1 VVKHHRPKPV
11 KTRFLS
17 RGTLVLVALALAG
30 GAAYLYRLVFGLAAA
45 TNLDNQY
52 PWGIWI
58 SIDVASGVA
67 LAAGGFT
74 TAALADIFH
83 KEKYHAI
90 VRPALLTAMLG
101 YTFAVIGLL
110 ADLGRY
116 YNVWHPM
123 LPSMWQ
129 GDSVLFEV
137 GICVIIYL
145 SVLYIEFLPIVA
157 ERFMGK
163 VHLPGPLKVL
173 NPVVNSWL
181 FVCNRFLGR
190 FISLFIVAGVVL
202 SCLHQSSLGTLM
214 VIAPTKVHPLWY
226 TPILP
231 LLFLMSAIAV
241 GFPMVIFESILASRS
256 FKLKP
261 ERELLSGIALYT
273 PVLLAFYL
281 AVKIGDLT
289 LRDAIGYVFEGSV
302 QSVMFLIEIG
312 LGVVAPMVIL
322 LSRRARNSVSGLFI
336 AASLVIFGVALN
348 RINVFLVSYTPLYP
362 VKQYFPSPLEVLV
375 TLGLISTLVLVYR
388 AMVMIFPVIA
398 APPAEAPREV
408 LVTAPAAEPEGATR

>member
-1 VVKHHRPKPV
+1 MARHHHPKPV
-11 KTRFLS
+11 GTRYLS

-30 GAAYLYRLVFGLAAA
+30 CAAYLYRLVFGLEAA
-45 TNLDNQY
+45 TNLDNQW

-58 SIDVASGVA
+58 AVDVASGVA

-74 TAALADIFH
+74 TAALADVFH
-83 KEKYHAI
+83 KRGFHAI

-101 YTFAVIGLL
+101 YTFVVIGLL

-137 GICVIIYL
+137 GICVMIYL

-157 ERFMGK
+157 ERFIGR
-163 VHLPGPLKVL
+163 VNLPGPLRLL
-173 NPVVNSWL
+173 NGVVNSWL
-181 FVCNRFLGR
+181 IVCQRFLSR

-226 TPILP
+226 TPALP

-256 FKLKP
+256 FRLRP
-261 ERELLSGIALYT
+261 ERELLSSIAVYT
-273 PVLLAFYL
+273 PVLLAVYL
-281 AVKIGDLT
+281 AVKIADLT
-289 LRDAIGYVFEGSV
+289 LRDAVGYVFEGSL

-312 LGVVAPMVIL
+312 LGVVAPMVLL
-322 LSRRARNSVSGLFI
+322 LSTRARNSLAGLLT
-336 AASLVIFGVALN
+336 ASTLVIFGVVLN
-348 RINVFLVSYTPLYP
+348 RINVFLIAYRPLYP
-362 VKQYFPSPLEVLV
+362 EKSYFPSPFEIVV
-375 TLGLISTLVLVYR
+375 TLGLIAALVLVYR
-388 AMVMIFPVIA
+388 ALVMIFPVIA
-398 APPAEAPREV
+398 APPLETPREV
-408 LVTAPAAEPEGATR
+408 AVTAPASEPEGATR

>member
-1 VVKHHRPKPV
+1 MARHHHPKPV
-11 KTRFLS
+11 GTRYLS

-30 GAAYLYRLVFGLAAA
+30 GAAYLYRLVFGLEAA
-45 TNLDNQY
+45 TNLDNQW

-58 SIDVASGVA
+58 AVDVASGVA

-74 TAALADIFH
+74 TAALADVFH
-83 KEKYHAI
+83 KRGFHAI

-101 YTFAVIGLL
+101 YTFVVIGLL

-137 GICVIIYL
+137 GICVMIYL

-157 ERFMGK
+157 ERFIGR
-163 VHLPGPLKVL
+163 VNLPGPLRLL
-173 NPVVNSWL
+173 NGVVNSWL
-181 FVCNRFLGR
+181 IVCQRFLSR

-226 TPILP
+226 TPALP

-256 FKLKP
+256 FKLRP
-261 ERELLSGIALYT
+261 ERELLSSIAVYT
-273 PVLLAFYL
+273 PVLLAVYL
-281 AVKIGDLT
+281 AVKIADLT
-289 LRDAIGYVFEGSV
+289 LRDAVGYVFEGSL

-312 LGVVAPMVIL
+312 LGVVAPMVLL
-322 LSRRARNSVSGLFI
+322 LSTRARNSLAGLLT
-336 AASLVIFGVALN
+336 ASTLVIFGVVLN
-348 RINVFLVSYTPLYP
+348 RINVFLIAYRPLYP
-362 VKQYFPSPLEVLV
+362 EKSYFPSPFEIVV
-375 TLGLISTLVLVYR
+375 TLGLIATLVLVYR
-388 AMVMIFPVIA
+388 ALVMIFPVIA
-398 APPAEAPREV
+398 APPLETPREV
-408 LVTAPAAEPEGATR
+408 AVTAPAPEPEGATR

>member
-1 VVKHHRPKPV
+1 MAEHHHPHPV
-11 KTRFLS
+11 KTPYLT
-17 RGTLVLVALALAG
+17 RGTLVLVALALVG
-30 GAAYLYRLVFGLAAA
+30 GAAYLYRLLFGLEAA
-45 TNLDNQY
+45 TNLDNQW

-58 SIDVASGVA
+58 AIDVASGVA

-83 KEKYHAI
+83 KERYHAI

-101 YTFAVIGLL
+101 YTFVVIGLL

-137 GICVIIYL
+137 GICVMIYL

-157 ERFMGK
+157 ERFMGR
-163 VHLPGPLKVL
+163 VNLPGPLRLL
-173 NPVVNSWL
+173 NRVVNSWL
-181 FVCNRFLGR
+181 VVCHRFLGR
-190 FISLFIVAGVVL
+190 FISLFIIAGVVL

-214 VIAPTKVHPLWY
+214 VIAPTKMHPLWY
-226 TPILP
+226 TPVSP

-256 FKLKP
+256 FKLQP
-261 ERELLSGIALYT
+261 ERKLLSEIALYT
-273 PVLLAFYL
+273 PIILAAYL
-281 AVKIGDLT
+281 ALKVADLVE
-289 LRDAIGYVFEGSV
+289 RDAVGYVFEGSL

-312 LGVVAPMVIL
+312 LGVIAPMVL
-322 LSRRARNSVSGLFI
+322 LLVTKVRRSLTGLFI
-336 AASLVIFGVALN
+336 ASSLVIFGVALN
-348 RINVFLVSYTPLYP
+348 RINVFLVAYQPLYP
-362 VKQYFPSPLEVLV
+362 EKGYFPSPFEIVV
-375 TLGLISTLVLVYR
+375 TVGLIATLVLVYR
-388 AMVMIFPVIA
+388 ALVMIFPVIA
-398 APPAEAPREV
+398 APPLEDHREV
-408 LVTAPAAEPEGATR
+408 AATAPASEPEGATR

>member
-1 VVKHHRPKPV
+1 VARHHHPKPV
-11 KTRFLS
+11 GTRYLS

-30 GAAYLYRLVFGLAAA
+30 GAAYLYRLLFGLEAA
-45 TNLDNQY
+45 TNLDNQW

-58 SIDVASGVA
+58 AVDVASGVA

-74 TAALADIFH
+74 TAALADVFH
-83 KEKYHAI
+83 KRGFHAI

-101 YTFAVIGLL
+101 YTFVVIGLL

-137 GICVIIYL
+137 GICVMIYL

-157 ERFMGK
+157 ERFIGR
-163 VHLPGPLKVL
+163 VNLPGPLRLL
-173 NPVVNSWL
+173 NGVVNSWL
-181 FVCNRFLGR
+181 IVCQRFLSR

-226 TPILP
+226 TPALP

-256 FKLKP
+256 FKLRP
-261 ERELLSGIALYT
+261 ERELLSSIAVYT
-273 PVLLAFYL
+273 PVLLAVYL
-281 AVKIGDLT
+281 AVKIADLT
-289 LRDAIGYVFEGSV
+289 LRDAVGYVFEGSL

-312 LGVVAPMVIL
+312 LGVVAPMVLL
-322 LSRRARNSVSGLFI
+322 LSTRARNSLAGLLT
-336 AASLVIFGVALN
+336 ASTLVIFGVVLN
-348 RINVFLVSYTPLYP
+348 RINVFLVAYRPLYP
-362 VKQYFPSPLEVLV
+362 EKSYFPSPFEIVV
-375 TLGLISTLVLVYR
+375 TLGLIATLVLVYR
-388 AMVMIFPVIA
+388 ALVMIFPVIA
-398 APPAEAPREV
+398 APPLETPREV
-408 LVTAPAAEPEGATR
+408 AVTAPASEPEGATR

>member
-1 VVKHHRPKPV
+1 MARHHHPKPV
-11 KTRFLS
+11 GTRYLS

-30 GAAYLYRLVFGLAAA
+30 GAAYLYRLVFGLEAA
-45 TNLDNQY
+45 TNLDNQW

-58 SIDVASGVA
+58 AVDVASGVA

-74 TAALADIFH
+74 TAALADVFH
-83 KEKYHAI
+83 KRGFHAI

-101 YTFAVIGLL
+101 YTFVVIGLL

-137 GICVIIYL
+137 GICVMIYL

-157 ERFMGK
+157 ERFIGR
-163 VHLPGPLKVL
+163 VNLPGPLRLL
-173 NPVVNSWL
+173 NGVVNSWL
-181 FVCNRFLGR
+181 IVCQRFLSR

-226 TPILP
+226 TPALP

-256 FKLKP
+256 FKLRP
-261 ERELLSGIALYT
+261 ERELLSSIAVYT
-273 PVLLAFYL
+273 PVLLAVYL
-281 AVKIGDLT
+281 AVKIADLT
-289 LRDAIGYVFEGSV
+289 LRDAVGYVFEGSL

-312 LGVVAPMVIL
+312 LGVVAPMVLL
-322 LSRRARNSVSGLFI
+322 LSTRARNSLAGLLT
-336 AASLVIFGVALN
+336 ASTLVIFGVVLN
-348 RINVFLVSYTPLYP
+348 RINVFLIAYRPLYP
-362 VKQYFPSPLEVLV
+362 EKSYFPSPFEIVV
-375 TLGLISTLVLVYR
+375 TLGLIAALVLVYR
-388 AMVMIFPVIA
+388 ALVMIFPVIA
-398 APPAEAPREV
+398 APPLETPREV
-408 LVTAPAAEPEGATR
+408 AVTAPASEPEGATR